1 MPRERI
7 VIVGGSGFVGSYLAK
22 RLVADGH
29 QLRILSRKRND
40 RYPLP
45 DAVNLMECDVHAQT
59 SLYDAFRGCTTAI
72 NLVGILNEKGH
83 NGEGFHQAHVALSEK
98 VVAACSANGIERL
111 LHMSA
116 LGADAVNGPSFYLR
130 TKGVAEDAVHASGL
144 KVTSFRPSVI
154 FGKGDSFLNR
164 FAGLLGIP
172 GPFPLACASAR
183 FAPIWVEDVA
193 RCFAHAV
200 SDEQTI
206 GQRYNLC
213 GPTSYTLEEL
223 VRYTARLRGKKK
235 WIVPLGD
242 TLSAMQANV
251 MEYVPGKPFS
261 RDNYHS
267 TQSPSVCEGEFPR
280 VFGFTPHTLE
290 EIAPGYLEH
299 SS

>member
-1 MPRERI
+1 MRRERI
-7 VIVGGSGFVGSYLAK
+7 VIVGGTGFVGSHLAR

-45 DAVNLMECDVHAQT
+45 DEVKMIECDVHDQS
-59 SLYDAFRGCTTAI
+59 SLSDAFRGFSVAI

-83 NGEGFHQAHVALSEK
+83 DGEGFHHAHVALSEK
-98 VVAACSANGIERL
+98 VVAACKANGIGRL

-130 TKGVAEDAVHASGL
+130 TKGQAEDAVHASGL

-164 FAGLLGIP
+164 FAGLLSIP
-172 GPFPLACASAR
+172 GPFPLACASAK
-183 FAPIWVEDVA
+183 FSPIWVEDVA
-193 RCFAHAV
+193 SCFAHAV

-213 GPTSYTLEEL
+213 GPNTYTLEEL
-223 VRYTARLRGKKK
+223 VRYTAKLRGKKK
-235 WIVPLGD
+235 WIVPLND
-242 TLSAMQANV
+242 TLSAIQANV

-267 TQSPSVCEGEFPR
+267 TQSPSVCDGEFPT

-290 EIAPGYLEH
+290 EVGPGYLGK
-299 SS
+299 